1 MASFLSRLAV
11 FFDVSYPNIIYTNLS
26 EVDEYA
32 SLFPVNTVIVNS
44 DRDLLADLAT
54 TYGEE
59 MYYIVPIDDL
69 INYYGSMYQ
78 TAADLALAMVGVVIA
93 SFMIV
98 IINNTLLVFQTIKG
112 DYAKLRVMGAGF
124 KNLFGSLAKE
134 VLISLAVIMIF
145 FIPSIMV
152 FTKALPKLMLF
163 FNYHREIIPKIGT
176 IILGIALVTIAFS
189 ASYLIYA
196 HKVKRLDLIAE
207 IKYE

>member
-1 MASFLSRLAV
+1 
-11 FFDVSYPNIIYTNLS
+11 
-26 EVDEYA
+26 
-32 SLFPVNTVIVNS
+32 
-44 DRDLLADLAT
+44 
-54 TYGEE
+54 
-59 MYYIVPIDDL
+59 
-69 INYYGSMYQ
+69 MYQ

-163 FNYHREIIPKIGT
+163 FNIIERSSQN
-176 IILGIALVTIAFS
+176 LRSF
-189 ASYLIYA
+189 
-196 HKVKRLDLIAE
+196 
-207 IKYE
+207 